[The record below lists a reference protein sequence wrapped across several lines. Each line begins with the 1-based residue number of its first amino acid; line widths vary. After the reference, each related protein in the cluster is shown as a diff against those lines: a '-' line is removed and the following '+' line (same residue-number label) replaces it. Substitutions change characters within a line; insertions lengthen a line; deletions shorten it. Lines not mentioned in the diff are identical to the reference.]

1 MKIRLLKL
9 SVEKQETKGNE
20 STNIN
25 IKSNTSLR
33 ERNLTTLDTI
43 VLVALTGL
51 LLSLSQCMRIELDS
65 RKEKD
70 NDA

>member
-9 SVEKQETKGNE
+9 SVEKQETKQDEMPCEPERFTKG
-20 STNIN
+20 TA
-25 IKSNTSLR
+25 
-33 ERNLTTLDTI
+33 RNLTTLDTI
-43 VLVALTGL
+43 ALVALIMFQLG
-51 LLSLSQCMRIELDS
+51 LSQCMRIELDS